1 MFNRAEL
8 RALPLFSDLTD
19 ESLDFL
25 IEHSADIR
33 LLKGEYVLH
42 EGDTQRAL
50 FVLISGRLE
59 VTKFVDGTERVIGT
73 RSPGETFG
81 ELPLVLNMSFAVSF
95 RAAQVARAMCVAG
108 RDFQSLAAS
117 APKLAA
123 AVEAAATGRVEGLQ
137 ELAASSSRP
146 MLAVIG
152 PQWDNKTH
160 ELREFLER
168 SSIEFDA
175 VTSANTPDG
184 LYPQVRLRDGAL
196 LTNPSLRELAEA
208 LALNVAPRH
217 AAYDVAIVGGG
228 PAGLAAA
235 VYGASEGLSTLLV
248 EREAPGGQAGTSSRI
263 ENYLGFPYGI
273 AGGDLAHRALEQAQ
287 RLGADIIVTRDV
299 QKLDPASRRLVLD
312 GGASVEARTIVLATG
327 VSWRHLGIAAL
338 NRLRGRGVYYGAAPD
353 EVRTLNGRDV
363 FLVGAGNSAGQAA
376 VNLAN
381 FARSVTLLVRGD
393 SLEKSMSRYL
403 IDQLKTKDNVQVAT
417 HTEVVDAAGNDHLET
432 ISTIDTVN
440 GSTVKRA
447 ADALFVMIG
456 ADAETQWLPQDV
468 HRDPAGYVLTGS
480 DALKTG
486 EWRIRRDPYLLET
499 TVPGI
504 FAVGDVRSGS
514 IKRVAAGVG
523 EGSMAIALVHQYLT
537 TVTAEAT

>member
-1 MFNRAEL
+1 MFSRAEL
-8 RALPLFSDLTD
+8 RALPIFSSLTD

-25 IEHSADIR
+25 IAHSADIR

-42 EGDTQRAL
+42 EDDTQRAL
-50 FVLISGRLE
+50 FVLISGRLD
-59 VTKFVDGTERVIGT
+59 VTKFVDGTERVIST

-81 ELPLVLNMSFAVSF
+81 ELPLVMNMPFAVSF
-95 RAAQVARAMCVAG
+95 RASQVARIMCVAG
-108 RDFQSLAAS
+108 RDYQVVAAS
-117 APKLAA
+117 EPNLAA

-137 ELAASSSRP
+137 ELAASPSPP

-160 ELREFLER
+160 VLREFLER

-175 VTSANTPDG
+175 ITSTDASDEQ
-184 LYPQVRLRDGAL
+184 YPQVRLRDGAL
-196 LTNPSLRELAEA
+196 LTNPSMRQLAEA
-208 LALNVAPRH
+208 LDLNVVPRH

-273 AGGDLAHRALEQAQ
+273 AGGDLAHRALEQSR
-287 RLGADIIVTRDV
+287 RLGAEIVVTRSV
-299 QKLDPASRRLVLD
+299 QEIDPASRTLVLD
-312 GGASVEARTIVLATG
+312 GGGAVEARTIVLATG
-327 VSWRHLGIAAL
+327 VSWRHLNIATL
-338 NRLRGRGVYYGAAPD
+338 DRLRGRGVYYGAAPD
-353 EVRTLNGRDV
+353 EVRTLNGKNV

-403 IDQLKTKDNVQVAT
+403 IDQLETKENVQVVT
-417 HTEVVDAAGNDHLET
+417 HTEVVDVAGSDHLDT
-432 ISTIDTVN
+432 ISTIDTATDA
-440 GSTVKRA
+440 TVKCA
-447 ADALFVMIG
+447 ADALFIMIG
-456 ADAETQWLPQDV
+456 ADAETEWLPSQIR
-468 HRDPAGYVLTGS
+468 RDPSGYVLTGA

-537 TVTAEAT
+537 TVTGELT